1 MSPQND
7 TANLLEA
14 LRAALGQAAVLTP
27 TPDDALERYQLDWR
41 RRYQGQA
48 LAVVRPADTAG
59 VATVLQLCTRYGI
72 SVVPQGGNT
81 SLVGGAVPDQTGTQ
95 IVLNLSR
102 LNRVL
107 DVDRVN
113 LSMTVQAGC
122 LLADVQ
128 TAADEAGLLFPLSL
142 ASQGSCTIGGNL
154 ASNAGG
160 TQVLRYGT
168 ARELCL
174 GLEWV
179 TPQGQTWHGLQGLRK
194 DNTGYDLRD
203 LMIGSEGT
211 LGVITGATLRL
222 FPRPRG
228 QATALLACPDLTSAV
243 ALLQAARDTLDA
255 GLTACEVMGRLPLE
269 LVAQHHPEVATVLT
283 QPAQGRETSIA
294 AWTVLIEHSSCES
307 DAHAQDRLA
316 ALLHNA
322 MTLGHVTQATLASNQ
337 AQRQAMWHLRETI
350 PMAERAHALMV
361 KHDIG
366 VPTSSIPDFV
376 AISTQAIAARWPQAQ
391 VVCFG
396 HMGDGN
402 LHYNVQP
409 PQACAQS
416 PALEAFEQQ
425 VNELVFDHVARFGG
439 TISAEH
445 GIGVLRRDELAR
457 RKSDVALSM
466 MRSIKQALDPAGL
479 MNPGRVLR

>member
-1 MSPQND
+1 MTTPRD
-7 TANLLEA
+7 TAGLLEA
-14 LRAALGQAAVLTP
+14 LRAALGPVGVLTP
-27 TPDDALERYQLDWR
+27 SPDDPLERYQLDWR

-48 LAVVRPADTAG
+48 LAVVRPADSAE
-59 VATVLQLCTRYGI
+59 VATVVQLCARYGA

-81 SLVGGAVPDQTGTQ
+81 SLVGGSVPDQSGTQ

-102 LNRVL
+102 LNKVL
-107 DVDRVN
+107 GVDQAN

-128 TAADEAGLLFPLSL
+128 AAADHAGLLFPLTL

-174 GLEWV
+174 GLELV
-179 TPQGQTWHGLQGLRK
+179 TPQGHIWHGLQGLRK
-194 DNTGYDLRD
+194 DNTGYDLRH
-203 LMIGSEGT
+203 LMVGSEGT
-211 LGVITGATLRL
+211 LGVITAATLRL

-228 QATALLACPDLTSAV
+228 QATALLACPDLDAAL

-255 GLTACEVMGRLPLE
+255 GLTGCELMGRLPLE
-269 LVAQHHPEVATVLT
+269 LVRQHHPDVASVLVQAGQAPGT
-283 QPAQGRETSIA
+283 ELPAWA
-294 AWTVLIEHSSCES
+294 VLIEHTSCES
-307 DAHAQDRLA
+307 DVHAQERLG
-316 ALLHNA
+316 ALLDGA
-322 MTLGHVTQATLASNQ
+322 MAQGHVSHAVMASNQ
-337 AQRQAMWHLRETI
+337 TQRQAMWHLRETI
-350 PMAERAHALMV
+350 PLAERAHALMV

-366 VPTSSIPDFV
+366 VPSSAIPRFV
-376 AISTQAIAARWPQAQ
+376 ADCTQAIADRWPQAC

-409 PQACAQS
+409 PPACA
-416 PALEAFEQQ
+416 AGAELDAFELQ

-457 RKSDVALSM
+457 RKSGVALSM
-466 MRSIKQALDPAGL
+466 MHAIKQALDPDGL